1 MVGWECLLAGHAGR
15 CSGGVGL
22 RWLGLPGWGWLV
34 SLAMRGR
41 IRALLMMRV
50 RALVT
55 RLPVMLVT
63 LITLSAGRIFV
74 PQWSP

>member
-1 MVGWECLLAGHAGR
+1 
-15 CSGGVGL
+15 
-22 RWLGLPGWGWLV
+22 
-34 SLAMRGR
+34 MRGR

>member
-1 MVGWECLLAGHAGR
+1 
-15 CSGGVGL
+15 
-22 RWLGLPGWGWLV
+22 
-34 SLAMRGR
+34 MRGR

-74 PQWSP
+74 PQRSP